1 MDVDKRMSNLT
12 DRRVRLLCQ
21 LSATEGAIRDMVDD
35 GVKPLRNS
43 ISKSL
48 RTPAQEYADRPAML
62 CPANADPATVQ
73 YFSALGY
80 RMIPIGRI
88 G

>member
-1 MDVDKRMSNLT
+1 MTKRE
-12 DRRVRLLCQ
+12 RVE
-21 LSATEGAIRDMVDD
+21 TEIAETKLAI
-35 GVKPLRNS
+35 LRG
-43 ISKSL
+43 KL
-48 RTPAQEYADRPAML
+48 ARMTEKTPAQEYAERPAML

-73 YFSALGY
+73 YFSDQGY